1 MKHLLFALFTLTV
14 LPLQNLHAEDAVYH
28 YQGKITG
35 LYCSA
40 CAAKVKAS
48 LKKMEGVS
56 AIKITSSK
64 EQGVQNIILESSSQ
78 ALTTDKAIKALGE
91 DAKSFTVLSLE
102 KAENV
107 PAKETGK

>member
-1 MKHLLFALFTLTV
+1 MKHLLLAFLALTV
-14 LPLQNLHAEDAVYH
+14 LPLQNLRAEDTVYH

-48 LKKMEGVS
+48 LKKLEGVS

-64 EQGVQNIILESSSQ
+64 EQGVQNIILDSTSQ
-78 ALTTDKAIKALGE
+78 DLTTEKAIKALGE
-91 DAKSFTVLSLE
+91 DAKTFTVLSLE
-102 KAENV
+102 KRANAA
-107 PAKETGK
+107 AKDAGK